1 MTAKIFIRCGAPLT
15 GLKCE
20 YCGAE
25 YDNSQFYGIFNS
37 YSGEITV
44 NGENI
49 KCYICEINTAPVM
62 SPESGRTASGELV
75 VKPVAI
81 KRKITLIEY

>member
-1 MTAKIFIRCGAPLT
+1 MTAKIRIRCGAPLT

-25 YDNSQFYGIFNS
+25 YNGSQFFGDLNS
-37 YSGEITV
+37 YSGEIIV

-49 KCYICEINTAPVM
+49 KCYIGEINTAPVM
-62 SPESGRTASGELV
+62 SPGSGRTANGELV
-75 VKPVAI
+75 CKPVAI